1 MRKPGPVF
9 FIITLVLLLPFLGA
23 VYAEP
28 LQEAF
33 LRLKPARPGPD
44 REIVILLE
52 DFRFSPSVIRV
63 KAGERVRLRLRNVG
77 RHTHEFMAGA
87 AVHLEEDVTEPPS
100 PDFFEGI
107 SDLKVEVIEG
117 MAMPMFEIGDHGEG
131 EGEMKMGDDH
141 GKEDMAGMEGQGQG
155 DMGMGEM
162 GMDETMRV
170 VLGPGFHAEGMAME
184 TGDDPHGNMIMMDPV
199 SEVVIEFTVPEDKVG
214 TWIFGCF
221 QEDGLHF
228 DAGMRGWLIV
238 EP

>member
-28 LQEAF
+28 VQQAF

-107 SDLKVEVIEG
+107 SDLKVEIIEG
-117 MAMPMFEIGDHGEG
+117 MAMPMFDIGHDEDEG
-131 EGEMKMGDDH
+131 EKKMDNMGGMGDMDEKQQDK
-141 GKEDMAGMEGQGQG
+141 GQEMA
-155 DMGMGEM
+155 MG
-162 GMDETMRV
+162 DETMRV
-170 VLGPGFHAEGMAME
+170 VLQPGFHAEGMEMDA
-184 TGDDPHGNMIMMDPV
+184 DPHGGNMIMMDPI

-228 DAGMRGWLIV
+228 DAGMRGLLIV